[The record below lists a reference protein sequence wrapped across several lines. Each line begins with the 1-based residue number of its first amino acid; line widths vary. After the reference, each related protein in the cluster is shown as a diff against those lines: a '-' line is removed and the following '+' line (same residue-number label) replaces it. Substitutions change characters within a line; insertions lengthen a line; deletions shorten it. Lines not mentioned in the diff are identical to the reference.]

1 LTSALSA
8 QQPSSKALIAGLTEA
23 QHVPQI
29 LVFVPL
35 NELDE
40 PDVGATP
47 VEVRL
52 APDGLFTAELA
63 PGKYAVAYHPPC
75 YRVTGFRLVL
85 GTELVK
91 LALAWI
97 PDDMKQVQGGTT
109 TALAARQGSV
119 ATSAALPATPL
130 VGMAS
135 SGVFGTAA
143 RTPLPFDL
151 KLGQAGAR
159 LPDLSSSTYMPPV
172 SNFSVYLP
180 TTAALPSMQMTTF
193 TQGLSATNLN
203 SMFNGPWTM
212 LTGAGA
218 FSMPTTV
225 SLYNPPLTT
234 IRNPVT
240 TSSFYPPWTSV
251 TTPAVPTMP
260 AIPTQ
265 PPIPTIPAGKGA
277 GGPGGV
283 FLDTRMFCEEQ
294 SR

>member
-1 LTSALSA
+1 M
-8 QQPSSKALIAGLTEA
+8 
-23 QHVPQI
+23 PQV
-29 LVFVPL
+29 LVFLPL
-35 NELDE
+35 SELDE
-40 PDVGATP
+40 PDLGASP
-47 VEVRL
+47 IEVRV
-52 APDGLFTAELA
+52 APDGFFSVELT
-63 PGKYAVAYHPPC
+63 PGRYAVAYHPPC
-75 YRVTGFRLVL
+75 QRATRFRLIL
-85 GTELVK
+85 GAESVK
-91 LALAWI
+91 LALAWV
-97 PDDMKQVQGGTT
+97 PDDMKQVQAGTT
-109 TALAARQGSV
+109 TALAARQGSI
-119 ATSAALPATPL
+119 ATSTVLPATPL

-225 SLYNPPLTT
+225 SLYNPLLTT

-240 TSSFYPPWTSV
+240 TSSFYSPWTSV
-251 TTPAVPTMP
+251 TTPT
-260 AIPTQ
+260 
-265 PPIPTIPAGKGA
+265 IPTIPAIQTPTQPRIPVIPGKAG
-277 GGPGGV
+277 GGPGGI